1 MDTNKVY
8 HYVYRITNTV
18 KNKHYYGK
26 RSSKIPPIKDIGIK
40 YFSSSRDKTFIKD
53 QKDNPKNYK
62 YKVVSVHISSEE
74 AISKEIKLHSKFNV
88 GKNPCFYNKALQTSK
103 KFLNVGGYTL
113 TDDTKKRMSI
123 AVKLRASTEEFRV
136 KMSKLLKGNKYAL
149 GRKWSEE
156 AKNKV
161 KEASRKRN
169 SGAGNP
175 RAKLANVYNYE
186 TDELIA
192 SGVIIA
198 LWAKANGYTPQLLNK
213 TARSNRQLPSSDNNP
228 LQHKGVYAVYL

>member
-1 MDTNKVY
+1 MDTDKVY

-18 KNKHYYGK
+18 ENKHYYGK
-26 RSSKIPPIKDIGIK
+26 RSSKIEPIKDIGIR

-53 QKDNPKNYK
+53 QKENPQNYR
-62 YKVVSVHISSEE
+62 YKVVSVHTSSEK
-74 AISKEIKLHSKFNV
+74 ALLKEIKLHSKFSV
-88 GKNPCFYNKALQTSK
+88 GKNPYFYNKALQTSR

-113 TDDTKKRMSI
+113 TDVTRKRMSI
-123 AVKLRASTEEFRV
+123 ASKLRASTEEFKAR
-136 KMSKLLKGNKYAL
+136 MSEHLKGNKNML
-149 GRKWSEE
+149 GYKWSEE

-161 KEASRKRN
+161 REASRKRN

-175 RAKLANVYNYE
+175 RAKPANIYNYE
-186 TDELIA
+186 TNELIA
-192 SGVIIA
+192 SGVIIT

-213 TARSNRQLPSSDNNP
+213 TARSNRHLPSSDNNP